1 MADFGV
7 KLEAE
12 QSPSPKDSPVFVG
25 DDENDTP
32 RSSSPFTFTAHSP
45 GRNHSPSPTPS
56 FADEAPSHAIPT
68 WQRCGNLERSTQ
80 VDIKE
85 EAVKNG
91 LTTLKELEAALQH
104 HPEFWSSTKWLE
116 RIAAIRA
123 AKKECRVL
131 IGFLGVTGAGK
142 STLINSVLGLEDL
155 LPADDE
161 KACTAVICEISWNP
175 RNDPAAAY
183 VAIIDRIS
191 KEDWESELENLFRN
205 LADKISNKDGDIEEP
220 DLERDERIKTAFG
233 KVKCVYPSIKSL
245 EALQR
250 QTVATLMNHCNVR
263 DILGQSKTIRSD
275 DLLKFADSI
284 KPYIDSS
291 NFKEENGTY
300 EFAQWPLV
308 KLVRLQIKAEVL
320 KTGIVLVDL
329 PGSMD
334 TNTARGALAATYTKN
349 LTLSCVVSPTSRA
362 ASDKPAQDLLGSIT
376 KRYLQLEDQFS
387 SDHLCFIVTKIDSS
401 MSVARYIRTHPEVSK
416 RLTDVYEKEATNQ
429 KGIEFMSGIE
439 ANYKQSIEESK
450 QDFAERNNKI
460 KELGARIRN
469 FKLKR
474 KRDDQSAPIAPG
486 LAAEQNQNKT
496 QYFELQ
502 RDTQELQNKING
514 YESRLYKAQKKLAEF
529 RDKEWMLESRKV
541 KACIQNRNAVST
553 TALRDDFEAVRK
565 QMGEKKAEKPLQVFC
580 VSSTA
585 FFDLM
590 MRQRSKQ
597 GFFIKKDT
605 GIPALIAWLI
615 GATLGTRS
623 RNAESFLA
631 DIESLETSLRL
642 WAADTTIE
650 YKLPDAQKDE
660 IENAFDEQVDV
671 LCKKLKDLNTRT
683 VDQIM
688 KHFENGIFKHMPLT
702 EKKAVVKSEIAVR
715 GWAQRPMAW
724 GTHRACNRN
733 RGDWKS
739 NTGTVHHWNDD
750 LGALYLDDY
759 MIKHWRKTVHK
770 TLPEFHQKYNHSLGV
785 VINGFV
791 DDVVSAATTICP
803 QVAEPLGLWKQSVM
817 KGAKPLKDNAEEIF
831 QTKIKSTATDAHQL
845 IVPKIREIWLPIY
858 EKCGEEFG
866 KGHFKRNMET
876 HVEFIQKNGR
886 PVYKKCSKVV
896 RGLFQKL
903 GTTLPDEFSKST
915 DTATA
920 KIKEEFCMMMDNH
933 AIKDTSPTGGAGG
946 VCPSKVKLR
955 DALNLSFATL
965 HSAWGEEA
973 AEAVV
978 EEEEEEAEEEEID
991 ISEFKAEEGTEED
1004 TFVVS
1009 DISDV
1014 EDDAKDGDYVPG
1026 P

>member
-1 MADFGV
+1 MADFRV

-25 DDENDTP
+25 DDENHTR
-32 RSSSPFTFTAHSP
+32 RSASPFTFTADSP
-45 GRNHSPSPTPS
+45 RRNPSPSPTPS
-56 FADEAPSHAIPT
+56 FADEAPNHVIPT
-68 WQRCGNLERSTQ
+68 WQRCGNLDRLTQ

-91 LTTLKELEAALQH
+91 LTTLRELEAALQH
-104 HPEFWSSTKWLE
+104 HPEVWSSTKWLE

-175 RNDPAAAY
+175 RNDPAAAH
-183 VAIIDRIS
+183 VAIIDRIN
-191 KEDWESELENLFRN
+191 KEDWESELEKLFRD
-205 LADKISNKDGDIEEP
+205 LADKISNKDGDSEEP
-220 DLERDERIKTAFG
+220 DLERDERIRAAFG

-263 DILGQSKTIRSD
+263 DILGQSKTIKSD

-291 NFKEENGTY
+291 NSKEDNGTY

-329 PGSMD
+329 PGSLD
-334 TNTARGALAATYTKN
+334 TNAARGALAATYTKN

-401 MSVARYIRTHPEVSK
+401 LSVSRYIRTHPEVSK
-416 RLTDVYEKEATNQ
+416 QLTDVYEKETRNQ
-429 KGIEFMSGIE
+429 EGIECISASE
-439 ANYKQSIEESK
+439 ATYKQSIKEYK
-450 QDFAERNNKI
+450 QDLAERNKQM
-460 KELGARIRN
+460 KELEAHIKTA
-469 FKLKR
+469 KLKR
-474 KRDDQSAPIAPG
+474 KRDDPAPIAPA
-486 LAAEQNQNKT
+486 LAAENKQNKKH
-496 QYFELQ
+496 YFEMQ
-502 RDTQELQNKING
+502 KEAQEIQNKIKDC
-514 YESRLYKAQKKLAEF
+514 ESWLLKAQQTLTKF
-529 RDKEWMLESRKV
+529 RDKEWILESKKV
-541 KACIQNRNAVST
+541 RACIQNRNAVST

-580 VSSTA
+580 VSSMA
-585 FFDLM
+585 FLDLM
-590 MRQRSKQ
+590 MRQRSNQ
-597 GFFIKKDT
+597 GFFTVKDT
-605 GIPALIAWLI
+605 GIPALRAWLI
-615 GATLGTRS
+615 NATLGTRS

-642 WAADTTIE
+642 WAADTTVE
-650 YKLPDAQKDE
+650 YKLPAAQKDE
-660 IENAFDEQVDV
+660 IENAFDEQVDI
-671 LCKKLKDLNTRT
+671 LCKACKLKELNTRT
-683 VDQIM
+683 VDQIE

-702 EKKAVVKSEIAVR
+702 EKKAVAKGEIAVR

-733 RGDWKS
+733 QGDWKS
-739 NTGTVHHWNDD
+739 NTGTVHRWNDD

-770 TLPEFHQKYNHSLGV
+770 TLPEFHQKYNHSVGV
-785 VINGFV
+785 VINVFV
-791 DDVVSAATTICP
+791 DRVVSAATAICP

-866 KGHFKRNMET
+866 KGHFKRNIET
-876 HVEFIQKNGR
+876 HVDFIQKNGR
-886 PVYKKCSKVV
+886 PMYKKCSKAI
-896 RGLFQKL
+896 RGAFQKL

-920 KIKEEFCMMMDNH
+920 KIKEEFSMMMDNH
-933 AIKDTSPTGGAGG
+933 TIKDTTLTGGVGG

-978 EEEEEEAEEEEID
+978 EEEEEPEEEEID
-991 ISEFKAEEGTEED
+991 ISEFKAEKGMEED

-1014 EDDAKDGDYVPG
+1014 EDDVKDGDYVPG